1 MQKRG
6 SGEMYS
12 PSKTGKI
19 VSELC
24 RKKKISQRD
33 LAKKLGVTPSQISR
47 LINAE
52 TKNINVDILV
62 GLAKEFD
69 VSTDY
74 ILAIDRKE
82 NCEESLE

>member
-24 RKKKISQRD
+24 KENNISQRE

-47 LINAE
+47 LINAGN
-52 TKNINVDILV
+52 K
-62 GLAKEFD
+62 K
-69 VSTDY
+69 Y
-74 ILAIDRKE
+74 KR
-82 NCEESLE
+82 

>member
-1 MQKRG
+1 
-6 SGEMYS
+6 MYS

-24 RKKKISQRD
+24 KENNISQRE

-62 GLAKEFD
+62 GLAKKFN
-69 VSTDY
+69 VQQ
-74 ILAIDRKE
+74 IIF
-82 NCEESLE
+82 